1 MAKKYA
7 FLGRGWDFPPAFDKA
22 SKSVSMLEG
31 VDDIE
36 SSLDILLSTR
46 LGERIMQPNYGCN
59 LDEMVFE
66 TMNLT
71 LVTYLSDLVKTAILY
86 FEPRI
91 RLEGLEIDTS
101 REHEGVLLINIDYT
115 VKATNSRFNYVF
127 PFYKM
132 YGPRLP
138 DNR

>member
-1 MAKKYA
+1 MTKKLT

-46 LGERIMQPNYGCN
+46 LGERTMQPNYGCN

-115 VKATNSRFNYVF
+115 VKATNSRVNYVY

-132 YGPRLP
+132 YGPGLP